1 MNNIQP
7 LLDRQA
13 AWQKHRAA
21 LSWAE
26 KIRMVEAIQE
36 TLRQLKNSNPKKR
49 NPKFDSI
56 KSRNEN
62 PGNP

>member
-1 MNNIQP
+1 MNSIQP

-13 AWQKHRAA
+13 AWQKRRAA

-36 TLRQLKNSNPKKR
+36 TLRQLKNSNPKK
-49 NPKFDSI
+49 K
-56 KSRNEN
+56 KS
-62 PGNP
+62 PI